1 MFALQPNASRA
12 QLIRIRWRFSLN
24 REKWQTNRVLNAV
37 WEGL

>member
-12 QLIRIRWRFSLN
+12 QLIRIPSRFSLN
-24 REKWQTNRVLNAV
+24 RENNLVLNAV